1 MTMFPLVSF
10 RPYVSRCAVLLIL
23 AGSTM
28 AGTAQTVASND
39 VFCATPPPAQHIQ
52 SPATLKMMERL
63 DQLLKATNPQD
74 SAFLNAELIPLLQE
88 RIIGSTNKM
97 EVVDLKAQLAIQ
109 MARANRSEDALA
121 ELVYL
126 AQYVQ
131 TNRIHL
137 KPENR
142 HFLRLQ
148 QAIAL
153 IRLGEQENCLIN
165 HTIDSCLLPIRGEGV
180 HREQRGSRGAIQV
193 LTNHLNVAPQ
203 DLSARWL
210 LNIAYMTVGEYPQD
224 VPSKWLIDPKAF
236 ESQYPLPRFPD
247 VSDAT
252 GVAVDELAGGVI
264 TDDFDGDGLIDIMN
278 SSWGLK
284 GQLRFFHNMG
294 NGRFE
299 DRTQVAGLMGVTSGL
314 NLIQTDY
321 NNDGH
326 TDVFILRG
334 AWLGKAG
341 HHPNSLLRNN
351 GNGTFDDVTEEVG
364 LLSYHPTQAA
374 RWFDFDGDG
383 WLDLFIGNE
392 SMGTEVHPCEL
403 YRNNG
408 NGTFTECAK
417 EMGVD
422 VVAFVKG
429 VGVGDFNNDG
439 RPDLY
444 LSCRDQL
451 NKLFRNDGPVAKD
464 GAARPNWR
472 FTDVTA
478 TAGVGEPQ
486 HSFPTWFWD
495 YDNDG
500 WEDIMVT
507 GYAIREV
514 GDIAADYMGLP
525 SQGERARLFRN
536 KGDGTFED
544 VSKQAGMYR
553 IIHAM
558 GANFGDLDNDGW
570 LDAYFGTGD
579 PDLMTLIP
587 NVMLRNNG
595 GKNFQDVTTAGGFGH
610 LQKGH
615 AVAFADFDNDGD
627 QDIYADMGGAYTGDR
642 YRNALFMNP
651 GTTNHWIGFKLEGKR
666 SNRAAI
672 GARIKVTVETP
683 AGPRTIYKTVGSGG
697 SFGASPLRQH
707 IGLADATAVKEVEI
721 FWPTT
726 GETQKVEGLKM
737 DSLYRIR
744 ESNSHIALWEL
755 RRFELATT
763 TNGAPH
769 LHTTTPLPKQAAA
782 LP

>member
-1 MTMFPLVSF
+1 MAGNAQTIVTNDPF
-10 RPYVSRCAVLLIL
+10 CAV
-23 AGSTM
+23 
-28 AGTAQTVASND
+28 
-39 VFCATPPPAQHIQ
+39 PAPTQHIQ
-52 SPATLKMMERL
+52 SAATLKMMARL
-63 DQLLKATNPQD
+63 DQLLKTTDPQD
-74 SAFLNAELIPLLQE
+74 SAFLNAELIPVLQG
-88 RIIGSTNKM
+88 RISASTNKM
-97 EVVDLKAQLAIQ
+97 EIVDLKAQLAIQ
-109 MARANRSEDALA
+109 MARANRSEESLT
-121 ELVYL
+121 ELVTL
-126 AQYVQ
+126 AQFVQ

-165 HTIDSCLLPIRGEGV
+165 HTIDSCLLPIQGDGI
-180 HREQRGSRGAIQV
+180 HKLQRGSLGAINV
-193 LTNHLNVAPQ
+193 LTNHLNITPK
-203 DLSARWL
+203 DLTAQWL
-210 LNIAYMTVGEYPQD
+210 LNIAYMTVGEYPD
-224 VPSKWLIDPKAF
+224 KVPAQWLIHPQTFA
-236 ESQYPLPRFPD
+236 SQYPLPRFPD
-247 VSDAT
+247 VAGAA

-264 TDDFDGDGLIDIMN
+264 ADDFDGDGLIDIMN
-278 SSWGLK
+278 SSWGLT
-284 GQLRFFHNMG
+284 GQLRFFHNLG

-299 DRTQVAGLMGVTSGL
+299 ERTQVSGLMGITSGL

-392 SMGTEVHPCEL
+392 SQGTEIHPCEL

-417 EMGVD
+417 EMGLD
-422 VVAFVKG
+422 AVAFVKG

-451 NKLFRNDGPVAKD
+451 NKLFRNDGPAAKT
-464 GAARPNWR
+464 GSAKPSWR
-472 FTDVTA
+472 FTEVTA

-500 WEDIMVT
+500 WEDILVT

-514 GDIAADYMGLP
+514 GDIAADYLGQP
-525 SQGERARLFRN
+525 SAGEKARLFRN

-544 VSKQAGMYR
+544 VSKQAGLYR
-553 IIHAM
+553 VIHAM

-615 AVAFADFDNDGD
+615 AIAFADFDNDGD
-627 QDIYADMGGAYTGDR
+627 EDVYADMGGAYTGDR

-651 GTTNHWIGFKLEGKR
+651 GTTNHWIGLKLEGKR

-672 GARIKVTVETP
+672 GARIKVTIETP
-683 AGPRTIYKTVGSGG
+683 AGPRTIHRTVGSGG

-726 GETQKVEGLKM
+726 GERQKVEGLKM
-737 DSLYRIR
+737 DNLYRIR
-744 ESNSHIALWEL
+744 ESSGHIARWEL
-755 RRFELATT
+755 PRFELARS
-763 TNGAPH
+763 TNGVPH
-769 LHTTTPLPKQAAA
+769 LHPTAPKQAAIV
-782 LP
+782 PR